1 MSTTESDFS
10 SEQNKQLLQQI
21 NKNQIQIAD
30 NLTAWLD
37 VETPSPGLDTK
48 VREDLPC
55 GRVTLKMHLPG

>member
-21 NKNQIQIAD
+21 NKNRIQIAD

-37 VETPSPGLDTK
+37 VETPSPGLDT
-48 VREDLPC
+48 
-55 GRVTLKMHLPG
+55 